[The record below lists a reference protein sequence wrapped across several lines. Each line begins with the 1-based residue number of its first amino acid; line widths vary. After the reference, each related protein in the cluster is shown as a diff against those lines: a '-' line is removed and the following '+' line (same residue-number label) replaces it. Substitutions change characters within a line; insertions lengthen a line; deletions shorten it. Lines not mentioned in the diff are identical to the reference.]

1 MAGAG
6 MEVFAAA
13 GGGAFGGST
22 VGRFG
27 LLRLEVVEVG
37 LAEAA
42 ADDVEMELDVGG
54 FFVGQGTEQM
64 AAELLARGATE
75 TIAAPDFAERVDA
88 GVAAV
93 DEIGELRGKQWIG
106 AGRLRWPTWSRR
118 GALRRGRRLGRFGRT
133 WSSIHVQINH
143 GGTKARRRKGS
154 DECGRKTFI
163 RKAGME
169 RKREKWFWL
178 FLPFEILSWLLGF
191 LIGNSAP

>member
-1 MAGAG
+1 

-93 DEIGELRGKQWIG
+93 DEIGELRGKQWIVRRASSMADMVA
-106 AGRLRWPTWSRR
+106 AGS
-118 GALRRGRRLGRFGRT
+118 A
-133 WSSIHVQINH
+133 SS
-143 GGTKARRRKGS
+143 
-154 DECGRKTFI
+154 
-163 RKAGME
+163 RKAIRSVWE
-169 RKREKWFWL
+169 NL
-178 FLPFEILSWLLGF
+178 VI
-191 LIGNSAP
+191 NSRSD